1 MDYLASKPWNFP
13 LVLEEGDTIQFR
25 YGGPWYTPCSEYSP
39 LSLIDVAEAQDAVL
53 VGMLVKDK
61 KVSIHHD

>member
-13 LVLEEGDTIQFR
+13 FILEQGDTIQFR
-25 YGGPWYTPCSEYSP
+25 YGGSWYTPCPRHS
-39 LSLIDVAEAQDAVL
+39 LLTLIDVAEAQKAVL

-61 KVSIHHD
+61 KVSHSL